1 MRRTSSIL
9 VAAAVA
15 TAIAATA
22 FAQTNPSGSESTPAS
37 PAPAASAPASAP
49 AKSTKTTTSTKS
61 TKSTSTSSSSTKSS
75 SSHHHS
81 AVDLNTAT
89 KEQLMKLPGI
99 TDALADRIIA
109 ARPYTATKEL
119 MSKANLTKAEY
130 DKVHSH
136 VTVAPAKKS

>member
-1 MRRTSSIL
+1 MRRTSSIR

-37 PAPAASAPASAP
+37 PAPAAGAPASAP
-49 AKSTKTTTSTKS
+49 AKSTKATTSTKS
-61 TKSTSTSSSSTKSS
+61 TKTSTSSSTKSS

-109 ARPYTATKEL
+109 ARPYTSTKEL

>member
-15 TAIAATA
+15 IAIAASA
-22 FAQTNPSGSESTPAS
+22 FAQTNPSGSETTPAS
-37 PAPAASAPASAP
+37 PAPASAP

-61 TKSTSTSSSSTKSS
+61 TKSTSTSSSTKSS
-75 SSHHHS
+75 STHHHT

>member
-61 TKSTSTSSSSTKSS
+61 TKSTSTSSSTKSS
-75 SSHHHS
+75 SSHHHT

>member
-1 MRRTSSIL
+1 
-9 VAAAVA
+9 
-15 TAIAATA
+15 
-22 FAQTNPSGSESTPAS
+22 
-37 PAPAASAPASAP
+37 
-49 AKSTKTTTSTKS
+49 
-61 TKSTSTSSSSTKSS
+61 
-75 SSHHHS
+75 
-81 AVDLNTAT
+81 VDLNTAT

>member
-49 AKSTKTTTSTKS
+49 AKSTKSTTSTKS
-61 TKSTSTSSSSTKSS
+61 TKTSTSSSTKS

-109 ARPYTATKEL
+109 ARPYTSTKEL
-119 MSKANLTKAEY
+119 MSKANLSKAEY

-136 VTVAPAKKS
+136 VMVAPAKKS

>member
-9 VAAAVA
+9 VTAAVA

-37 PAPAASAPASAP
+37 PAPAASAPA
-49 AKSTKTTTSTKS
+49 KSTKATTSTKS
-61 TKSTSTSSSSTKSS
+61 TKTSTSSTKSS

-81 AVDLNTAT
+81 AVDLNTST

-109 ARPYTATKEL
+109 ARPYTSTKEL

-130 DKVHSH
+130 DKVHGH